1 MPVSLIYE
9 VVPSSKLISTE
20 GVCPVVTGSII
31 LQKKKEPKEFN
42 YLKYK
47 ENTIFKAMKIFN
59 HGKTENNNLSLKETI
74 FNMDAKIQSLKTE
87 NNVLREIIDW
97 DKGETK

>member
-1 MPVSLIYE
+1 MKKMIKKRKNK
-9 VVPSSKLISTE
+9 VVK
-20 GVCPVVTGSII
+20 
-31 LQKKKEPKEFN
+31 KKKELKEFN

-47 ENTIFKAMKIFN
+47 ENTIHKAMKIFN
-59 HGKTENNNLSLKETI
+59 HGKTKNNNLSLKETI
-74 FNMDAKIQSLKTE
+74 FNMDAKIQSFKTE

>member
-1 MPVSLIYE
+1 MV
-9 VVPSSKLISTE
+9 K
-20 GVCPVVTGSII
+20 
-31 LQKKKEPKEFN
+31 KKKEPKEFN

-47 ENTIFKAMKIFN
+47 ENTIYKAMKIFN

-87 NNVLREIIDW
+87 NNALREIIDW